1 MPVEK
6 EDIHIKYCIG
16 PGYAVPSPEGCAAVR
31 RLAREEGVLAD
42 PVYTGKALAGFFQ
55 LLEEGY
61 FGGDEDIL
69 FVHTGGAGA
78 LFAVDLID

>member
-1 MPVEK
+1 M
-6 EDIHIKYCIG
+6 
-16 PGYAVPSPEGCAAVR
+16 
-31 RLAREEGVLAD
+31 
-42 PVYTGKALAGFFQ
+42 YTGKALAGFFQ

>member
-1 MPVEK
+1 M
-6 EDIHIKYCIG
+6 IIG
-16 PGYAVPSPEGCAAVR
+16 PGYAQPSPEGNEAVR
-31 RLAREEGVLAD
+31 RLARLEGILVD

-61 FGGDEDIL
+61 FPGDGPIL

-78 LFAVDLID
+78 LFAVEMP